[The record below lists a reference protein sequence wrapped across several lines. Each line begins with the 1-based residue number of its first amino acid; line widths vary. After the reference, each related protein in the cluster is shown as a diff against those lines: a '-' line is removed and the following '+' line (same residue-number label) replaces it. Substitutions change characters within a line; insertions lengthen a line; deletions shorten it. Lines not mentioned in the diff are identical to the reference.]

1 MRTKINN
8 EWRRIV
14 GPARLVENRDDGL
27 MQLVGIELCDDGL
40 FTSVQPDA
48 TVKRIDSD

>member
-1 MRTKINN
+1 MITKIKN

-14 GPARLVENRDDGL
+14 GPVRLVGNCDDGL
-27 MQLVGIELCDDGL
+27 MQLVGIDLYDDGL